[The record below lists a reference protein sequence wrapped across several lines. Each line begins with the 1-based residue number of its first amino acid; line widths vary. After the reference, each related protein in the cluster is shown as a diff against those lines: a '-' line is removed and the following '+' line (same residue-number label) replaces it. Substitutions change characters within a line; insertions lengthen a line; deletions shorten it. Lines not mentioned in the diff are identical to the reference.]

1 MHHKKKE
8 KKKKKKKERKL
19 PDRVVAPDG
28 DKERREDGLI
38 SELRVAEAKASS
50 KITNKKKK
58 KKKM

>member
-1 MHHKKKE
+1 M
-8 KKKKKKKERKL
+8 R
-19 PDRVVAPDG
+19 

-58 KKKM
+58 KKKEEKKKKSICTGEGGATRDETSV

>member
-28 DKERREDGLI
+28 DKEIRADGLI
-38 SELRVAEAKASS
+38 SELTQLRVAEAKASS
-50 KITNKKKK
+50 KIK
-58 KKKM
+58 